1 MRPWKV
7 KLSTSARREYRSL
20 PPQIRAEVRALLDEL
35 RESGPEPTGAPPLD
49 RVRSTFR
56 VAVHPFRI
64 VYQVGC
70 SRRIIFVTRIRH
82 RRNVYEGYF
91 RNPLWIPNPAVR
103 AGRRPVE
110 LLTDRAKRYRYRP
123 PSAVLIHSLSRSVQR
138 LGEQRHR
145 RHRADHQ
152 CGQHPWCDCSFPVH
166 RNGDHIGMPLF
177 PENMVTSHY
186 MAHLESQ
193 FLKGLDCLTT
203 RCGHLLS
210 NRNNLFALDLGIGSR
225 SPSSSVVSR

>member
-1 MRPWKV
+1 MRWTIEYHPRAARDLARLPAAYRANIRRRIEALRERPYSRAALKV
-7 KLSTSARREYRSL
+7 DDDPPTYR
-20 PPQIRAEVRALLDEL
+20 VRAGNYRFLYEVHKLQRL
-35 RESGPEPTGAPPLD
+35 IRIM
-49 RVRSTFR
+49 RV
-56 VAVHPFRI
+56 
-64 VYQVGC
+64 
-70 SRRIIFVTRIRH
+70 RH
-82 RRNVYEGYF
+82 RREAYR

-103 AGRRPVE
+103 VGRRPVE

-123 PSAVLIHSLSRSVQR
+123 PSAVLIQSLSRSVQR

-152 CGQHPWCDCSFPVH
+152 RGQHPWCDCSFPVH

-177 PENMVTSHY
+177 PENVVTSHY